1 MLVPMLSLNNKGH
14 GGRKVGT
21 TVNSKF
27 SAAEK
32 SVPAAPGTMAEILDV
47 QRKAF
52 LANSYPSAAER
63 LRNLDKLSQ
72 ALIARKDL
80 FVAALNADFGCRN
93 RQETLLTDIYMVTAA
108 IKHAKHELKAWM
120 KPRKR
125 DVPIVLGIGRA
136 YVLPQP
142 VGVVGIV
149 SPWNFPLNL
158 SLCPLTA
165 ALAAGNR
172 AMIKPSENTPKTSEL
187 LKEMIADIFAVDHV
201 AVITGDANIGK
212 EFVHLPFDHLLFTGS
227 TEVGKYVM
235 KAAADNLTP
244 VTLELGGKS
253 PAIVAPDADVNE
265 AAIDIA
271 FGKVLNA
278 GQICIAPDYAF
289 VPRAKV
295 TPFVNALKK
304 AVDGYI
310 PADCISKDGY
320 TSVVN
325 ERHHKRLSAYI
336 DEAREKNVQI
346 IPLASE
352 ITSEGNKISP
362 VAIVDPPEDLA
373 IMKDEIFG
381 PILVIKPYDELDD
394 AIKYINAHPRPLAL
408 YLFAKSR
415 SLIDSLLKRTIS
427 GGVSVNDVIM
437 HNVVEDL
444 PFGGV
449 GASGIGHYHG
459 REGFDTFS
467 KLRPVFER
475 TGARA
480 DRFLRHPFK
489 RLHDILLG
497 FLISN

>member
-1 MLVPMLSLNNKGH
+1 MGI
-14 GGRKVGT
+14 
-21 TVNSKF
+21 TVNSKVSVTKE
-27 SAAEK
+27 SA
-32 SVPAAPGTMAEILDV
+32 PTMPLTMTEIMDA

-52 LANSYPSAAER
+52 QANSYPSAAER
-63 LRNLDKLSQ
+63 LRNLDKLAQ
-72 ALIARKDL
+72 AVIAQKDK
-80 FVAALNADFGCRN
+80 FVISLNEDFGCRN

-108 IKHAKHELKAWM
+108 IKHAKHELKGWM

-125 DVPIVLGIGRA
+125 DVPIVLGTGRA

-165 ALAAGNR
+165 ALAAGNC
-172 AMIKPSENTPKTSEL
+172 AMIKPSEITPATSAL
-187 LKEMIADIFAVDHV
+187 LKEMIAEIFATDHV
-201 AVITGDANIGK
+201 AVITGDANVGK

-235 KAAADNLTP
+235 RAAADNLTP

-278 GQICIAPDYAF
+278 GQICIAPDYAL
-289 VPRAKV
+289 VPRAKM
-295 TPFVNALKK
+295 TPFLNALKK
-304 AVDGYI
+304 AVNGYI
-310 PADCISKDGY
+310 PAESISKDGY

-325 ERHHKRLSAYI
+325 ERHHNRLTSYLN
-336 DEAREKNVQI
+336 EARQKNVQI
-346 IPLASE
+346 VPLAAE
-352 ITSEGNKISP
+352 ITEGGNKISP

-373 IMKDEIFG
+373 IMREEIFG
-381 PILVIKPYDELDD
+381 PILLVKPYDELED
-394 AIKYINAHPRPLAL
+394 AIKYVNSRPRPLAI
-408 YLFAKSR
+408 YLFAKSKR
-415 SLIDSLLKRTIS
+415 LISTLLKRTIS

-437 HNVVEDL
+437 HNVIEDL

-459 REGFDTFS
+459 QEGFDTFS

-475 TGARA
+475 IGPRA

-489 RLHDILLG
+489 QLHDFLLG
-497 FLISN
+497 ILINN

>member
-1 MLVPMLSLNNKGH
+1 MAATEESAPSSSL
-14 GGRKVGT
+14 
-21 TVNSKF
+21 
-27 SAAEK
+27 
-32 SVPAAPGTMAEILDV
+32 TMTEILDA

-63 LRNLDKLSQ
+63 LRNLDKLAQ
-72 ALIARKDL
+72 ALIAKKDQ
-80 FVAALNADFGCRN
+80 FVKSLNDDFGCRN
-93 RQETLLTDIYMVTAA
+93 RQETLLTDIFMVTAA
-108 IKHAKHELKAWM
+108 IKHAKRELKGWM

-125 DVPIVLGIGRA
+125 DVPIVLGTGRA

-172 AMIKPSENTPKTSEL
+172 AMIKPSEFTPATSEL
-187 LKEMIADIFAVDHV
+187 LKQMITEIFATDHV
-201 AVITGDANIGK
+201 AVITGDASVGK
-212 EFVHLPFDHLLFTGS
+212 SFVHLPFDHLLFTGS

-278 GQICIAPDYAF
+278 GQICIAPDYAL
-289 VPRAKV
+289 VPRAKM
-295 TPFVNALKK
+295 TPFLNALKK
-304 AVDGYI
+304 SVDGYI
-310 PADCISKDGY
+310 PAESIAKDGY

-336 DEAREKNVQI
+336 DEARQKNVQI
-346 IPLASE
+346 IPLAAE
-352 ITSEGNKISP
+352 ITAEGGNKLSP

-373 IMKDEIFG
+373 IMKEEIFG
-381 PILVIKPYDELDD
+381 PILLVKPYDELDE
-394 AIKYINAHPRPLAL
+394 AIKYINARPRPLAL
-408 YLFAKSR
+408 YLFAKSK
-415 SLIDSLLKRTIS
+415 SLIESILKRTIS

-475 TGARA
+475 TGPRT

-489 RLHDILLG
+489 QLHEFLLG
-497 FLISN
+497 ILINY